1 MTVSSRLS
9 AHADVTLLWATR
21 LMDGFAAAGVQRA
34 VISPGARSTP
44 LALAAFRHPRLKVQ
58 VVVDERSAAFFALG
72 QAKATKT
79 PTVLVATS
87 GSAVANWLPAVVEAD
102 MARAPLILLSADR
115 PPELHGCGANQTMD
129 QLGLFSGHVR
139 AFHQLPPA
147 ERENAWLGRL
157 AAQCVAE
164 SLGPLA
170 GPVHINIPLREPLV
184 GGSGPVP
191 PPARGEPPRWFPAH
205 AQPGKAALAALSAF
219 VSSGPGAIV
228 CGPDDLGPGF
238 RLAVGEL
245 ALRLGAPIFADALSG
260 LRFGPFGAETVLTHP
275 DQVARTAPKASWIL
289 RFGGAPV
296 SRATAEWLEL
306 SAGCPQA
313 VIADH
318 QRLADPFGAATHV
331 ISADPETL
339 CGDLTGPP
347 AEHAWLDRVLALDRA
362 AADAAAQACRGDQ
375 AFEGSVLRALVQ
387 SLPEATP
394 LFLGNSLTIRAAE
407 WFAGRT
413 RHSLRVYGNRGV
425 SGIDGNISTAFGL
438 AAAHGRAVAAVGDLA
453 FLHDLNALAFGR
465 DLPLV
470 ALVFDNGGGGIFDHL
485 PQAGLPEFERG
496 WLTPQALD
504 PGKAAQAFGLASFDT
519 GSVDEA
525 VDAVLKALETPK
537 TAVIRIRV
545 DRATSLAR
553 CRAFHASCKQGH

>member
-1 MTVSSRLS
+1 MTVSSRLDT
-9 AHADVTLLWATR
+9 HADITLLWATR
-21 LMDGFAAAGVQRA
+21 LMDGLAGAGVQRA

-44 LALAAFRHPRLKVQ
+44 LALAALRRPDLKVQ

-72 QAKATKT
+72 LAKATKT

-102 MARAPLILLSADR
+102 MARVPLILLSADR
-115 PPELHGCGANQTMD
+115 PPELHECGANQTMD
-129 QLGLFSGHVR
+129 QVGLFSGHVR
-139 AFHQLPPA
+139 AFHQLPPP
-147 ERENAWLGRL
+147 EKESAWLGRL

-184 GGSGPVP
+184 GGNGSVPLPV
-191 PPARGEPPRWFPAH
+191 RHPPRWFPARP
-205 AQPGKAALAALSAF
+205 QPGAAALAALSAL
-219 VSSGPGAIV
+219 VSSGLGAIV

-260 LRFGPFGAETVLTHP
+260 LRFGPFGAETVLMHP
-275 DQVARTAPKASWIL
+275 DQVARTAPTANWVL

-318 QRLADPFGAATHV
+318 PRLADPFGAATHV

-339 CGDLTGPP
+339 CRDLTGKP
-347 AEHAWLDRVLALDRA
+347 ADHAWLDRFLALDRA
-362 AADAAAQACRGDQ
+362 AADAAAQACCGDL
-375 AFEGSVLRALVQ
+375 AFEGSVLRALVRA
-387 SLPEATP
+387 LPEATP

-496 WLTPQALD
+496 WLTRQTLD

-525 VDAVLKALETPK
+525 VDAVRKALETPK
-537 TAVIRIRV
+537 TAVIRIRI
-545 DRATSLAR
+545 DRATSSAR